1 MMSRSGAFGWGRAAC
16 ACAAHAE
23 GGGAQGSPPLPANYT
38 SPQHQP
44 EPGKA
49 PSMQSRVVGGGD
61 GKPRSWAL
69 IFGKDDEVMSGL
81 ADWAKREGV
90 LGGHFEAIGAFSSA
104 LFGWFDKDMRAYR
117 NVPIDEQVECV
128 SLNGDLGQVDG
139 KPALH
144 IHGCVATR
152 DGTVKGGHLL
162 SAVAWP
168 TLEVFVTE
176 TAVPLPKQEDPET
189 TLELF
194 HLIA

>member
-1 MMSRSGAFGWGRAAC
+1 MSRRGAFGLGLAAC

-23 GGGAQGSPPLPANYT
+23 GGEAQVSPPLPANYT
-38 SPQHQP
+38 SPKHQP

-49 PSMQSRVVGGGD
+49 PSMQSRMVRGGD
-61 GKPRSWAL
+61 GKPRTWAL
-69 IFGKDDEVMSGL
+69 VFGKDDEVMSGL
-81 ADWAKREGV
+81 ADWTKREGV

-104 LFGWFDKDMRAYR
+104 LFGWFDKDMQAYL
-117 NVPIDEQVECV
+117 NIPIDEQVECV
-128 SLNGDLGQVDG
+128 CLNGDIGQVAG

-144 IHGCVATR
+144 IHGCVAIR

-176 TAVPLPKQEDPET
+176 TDMPLLKQEDPET

-194 HLIA
+194 NLTA